1 MPNFINDSKNINEYT
16 PIELYKFDFSTIAP
30 RFFGSVSTDV
40 KITNQRQSNG
50 SNIVMNGTTFEFCAA
65 SITGVSS
72 ALNKM
77 PSKPQLTIDRTTFDA
92 LSNVASLITSWTNLG
107 NLPPFPFRGTTVTR
121 FLTLHDYNA
130 DSNWGFEVGGS
141 ITAEKIL
148 LSGVKSRYFINS
160 IVDVDNKTYI
170 FELTPS
176 LGLDERT
183 ETNRKMPTGLCSLR
197 YRNFVNGQFEY
208 TSVADGGCPY
218 GQQTNGDSS
227 YDPANNFFTRENNTT
242 TTASEDYCAKNIRAC
257 RLRWAA
263 GSSTSHLPFM
273 GQFRAGTP
281 GTKTNERD

>member
-1 MPNFINDSKNINEYT
+1 
-16 PIELYKFDFSTIAP
+16 
-30 RFFGSVSTDV
+30 
-40 KITNQRQSNG
+40 
-50 SNIVMNGTTFEFCAA
+50 MNGTTFEFCAA

-77 PSKPQLTIDRTTFDA
+77 PSKPQLTIDRTAFDA
-92 LSNVASLITSWTNLG
+92 LTNVASLITSWTNLG
-107 NLPPFPFRGTTVTR
+107 NLPPFPFRGITVTR

-130 DSNWGFEVGGS
+130 DSDWGFEVGGS
-141 ITAEKIL
+141 ITAEKVL

-160 IVDVDNKTYI
+160 IVDVDDKTYI

-197 YRNFVNGQFEY
+197 YRNYVNGQFEY

-263 GSSTSHLPFM
+263 GSDSSHLPFM